1 MERLKFLYKLTV
13 IMEQYGYVRVSTKDQ
28 NEERQIVALR
38 ESGIKDECIYL
49 DKESGKDFNRKQYK
63 KLLRK
68 VKEGDLIVVKS
79 IDRLGRNYKEIL
91 EQWRKITKE
100 RNVNIFVLDMPLL
113 DTRETEKDLTGTF
126 IADLVLQILSY
137 VSEVERSNIK
147 QRQAEG
153 IALAK
158 LKGVKFGREPMII
171 PSDFESVY
179 ELWIRKEI
187 SAREAGRRLNVN
199 HSTFLKWTREVE
211 NDS

>member
-1 MERLKFLYKLTV
+1 MFLCKLTV

-38 ESGIKDECIYL
+38 EFGIRDDCIYL

-100 RNVNIFVLDMPLL
+100 KNVNIFVLDMPLL

-137 VSEVERSNIK
+137 VSEVERNNIK

-158 LKGVKFGREPMII
+158 ARGVKFGRETKDI
-171 PSDFESVY
+171 PDDFQYIY
-179 ELWIRKEI
+179 ELWNNKSI
-187 SAREAGRRLNVN
+187 SAREAGRRLEVN
-199 HSTFLKWTREVE
+199 HSTFLKWAREIK
-211 NDS
+211 NNN